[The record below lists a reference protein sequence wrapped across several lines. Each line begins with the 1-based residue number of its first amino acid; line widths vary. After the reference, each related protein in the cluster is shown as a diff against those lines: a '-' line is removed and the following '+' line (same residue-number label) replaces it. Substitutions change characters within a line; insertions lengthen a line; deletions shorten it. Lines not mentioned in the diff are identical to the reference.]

1 MASTGRK
8 ESPAALARL
17 TMVNTSTLHGT
28 ATVSTAIV
36 IGQMVNAFRPHQAVA
51 TDRPPSTSLVFDALE
66 GISSPK
72 TAGPS
77 GFARPEWAIS
87 GHATLFCRSS
97 ARFVHA
103 ESFIRTVE
111 DTYGMQEIGFAKSA
125 TVLRARHGLS
135 IRRRSSLQP
144 CQAIG
149 RHTARFK
156 VTAHLVP
163 LLSTSSAHV
172 SRGRRTGCG

>member
-8 ESPAALARL
+8 ESPAALVRL

-72 TAGPS
+72 AACPS
-77 GFARPEWAIS
+77 GFARPGWAIS

-125 TVLRARHGLS
+125 TVLRARRGLS
-135 IRRRSSLQP
+135 IRDLRSP
-144 CQAIG
+144 
-149 RHTARFK
+149 
-156 VTAHLVP
+156 P
-163 LLSTSSAHV
+163 TSSRC
-172 SRGRRTGCG
+172 SRQARLTSLAVAGPVAVEGRPADLGRSN